1 LRPDP
6 PVQTLWWCSRW
17 GMSWRAARAA
27 HTCPDGCAP
36 MAGAPRRGHQSW
48 LRHRQLVIGERSPE
62 YQALRSAGLAGAG
75 TATPRIDH
83 PCPGREWGRR
93 YYAWQH
99 SLHRWAAIDLALF
112 VPTFPKGKGPCTW
125 AHGRSSSCPPRLDH
139 RNCGRGASLLSCG
152 YVEPNPGTPPA
163 DWGEEDYAV
172 VPELVAGA
180 CGRLGIS
187 SVRDA
192 FATPATQC
200 SPAFWTREDDA
211 VAQPWDY
218 ATAGPLWS
226 NPPFSRLEEVVA
238 RRHERNISC

>member
-75 TATPRIDH
+75 TATPRINH

-93 YYAWQH
+93 YHAWRH
-99 SLHRWAAIDLALF
+99 NLHRWAAIDLAVF
-112 VPTFPKGKGPCTW
+112 APTFPEGKGSRSW
-125 AHGRSSSCPPRLDH
+125 SQGRSRSCPPPLRHPNSRPRRLTSILCGCGDKPRPTAH
-139 RNCGRGASLLSCG
+139 GLGGGGLCGGPGFGGRGMWPPGHPPCQGCLCDAGEPPLPGLLDEG
-152 YVEPNPGTPPA
+152 
-163 DWGEEDYAV
+163 
-172 VPELVAGA
+172 
-180 CGRLGIS
+180 
-187 SVRDA
+187 
-192 FATPATQC
+192 
-200 SPAFWTREDDA
+200 
-211 VAQPWDY
+211 
-218 ATAGPLWS
+218 
-226 NPPFSRLEEVVA
+226 
-238 RRHERNISC
+238 